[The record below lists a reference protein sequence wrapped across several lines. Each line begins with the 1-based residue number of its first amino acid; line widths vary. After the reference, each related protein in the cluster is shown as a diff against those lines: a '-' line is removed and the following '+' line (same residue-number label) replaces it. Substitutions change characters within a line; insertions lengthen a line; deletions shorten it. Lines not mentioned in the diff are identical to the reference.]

1 MPSPMP
7 RKSLS
12 ARLAATAALLLA
24 AGVLSAPAASATP
37 SDASPGDA
45 YVLKVTTNPA
55 ATSYGNRRVDVTGT
69 VTKADGTPAPHIPV
83 TVQEVVKFST
93 WNPWGDPID
102 PTYYEPRDLGT
113 PVTDANGKFTI
124 PGVDIDHTGGSS
136 LLNVQQGVDITALY
150 DVDGNLNTP
159 QDGYYADTTVNANTL
174 ASSVSYRVSKKKVKS
189 GDILTVSGRVTLPKG
204 VQPAGTE
211 VFLQTYWEQEYDVKT
226 IATYNGSFVLSVRVT
241 GYDDTFALRTAPRD
255 MYVAGATQ
263 QLPITNTSLPR
274 G

>member
-1 MPSPMP
+1 MT
-7 RKSLS
+7 RKSLPT
-12 ARLAATAALLLA
+12 RLAATTALLLA
-24 AGVLSAPAASATP
+24 AGALSAPAASADP
-37 SDASPGDA
+37 SPGDA
-45 YVLKVTTNPA
+45 YVLKVTTDPA
-55 ATSYGNRRVDVTGT
+55 ATTSADRRVDVIGT
-69 VTKADGTPAPHIPV
+69 VTKADGTPAPNIPV
-83 TVQEVVKFST
+83 TVQEVVKFTT

-113 PVTDANGKFTI
+113 PVTDANGRFTI
-124 PGVDIDHTGGSS
+124 PDVTIDHTTGSS

-159 QDGYYADTTVNANTL
+159 QDGYYADTTVNANAL
-174 ASSVSYRVSKKKVKS
+174 PSSVSYRVSKKKVKS
-189 GDILTVSGRVTLPKG
+189 GDILTVSGRVTVPKG

-211 VFLQTYWEQEYDVKT
+211 VFLQTYWEQEYDAKT
-226 IATYNGSFVLSVRVT
+226 IATYNGTFVLSVRVT
-241 GYDDTFALRTAPRD
+241 GYDDTFTLRTAPRD